1 MTQQPGSGPVE
12 TARDA
17 AERNAQAVMS
27 GNLTQVMADVT
38 PEALAQMMQMG
49 AQAQAA
55 GLQTPQS
62 LPSIQSYT
70 LETVSEDDE
79 EGSVFNVTF
88 HSEAGTATLATRWKR
103 IMGQWKI
110 AGVEL
115 VSAQVEPG
123 FLES

>member
-1 MTQQPGSGPVE
+1 VTQEPGSGPAE
-12 TARDA
+12 TARQA
-17 AERNAQAVMS
+17 AERNAQAVMN
-27 GNLTQVMADVT
+27 GNLTQVMADIT

-55 GLQTPQS
+55 GLQTPQT

-70 LETVSEDDE
+70 LETVSESAE
-79 EGSVFNVTF
+79 EGVFKVTF
-88 HSEAGTATLATRWKR
+88 HSQAGTATLSTRWVPV
-103 IMGQWKI
+103 MGHWKI

-123 FLES
+123 FLEG

>member
-1 MTQQPGSGPVE
+1 
-12 TARDA
+12 
-17 AERNAQAVMS
+17 
-27 GNLTQVMADVT
+27 
-38 PEALAQMMQMG
+38 MMQMG

-55 GLQTPQS
+55 GLQTPQT

-70 LETVSEDDE
+70 LETVSEDEE

-88 HSEAGTATLATRWKR
+88 HSEAGTATLATRWKQ

>member
-1 MTQQPGSGPVE
+1 MTQESGSGPAE
-12 TARDA
+12 TAREA

-27 GNLTQVMADVT
+27 GNLTQVMADIT

-49 AQAQAA
+49 AQAQAS
-55 GLQTPQS
+55 GLQTPQT

-79 EGSVFNVTF
+79 GSVFNVTF
-88 HSEAGTATLATRWKR
+88 HSEAGTATIAARWKLV
-103 IMGQWKI
+103 MGQWKI